1 MKRPRGKS
9 ASMRRG
15 DKGFDAAV
23 LATSFSG
30 RDPGR
35 RPDIYIQA
43 NNDAD
48 VVAAMKL
55 AREQRHKVSL
65 CSGGHSW
72 AQNHLRDGG
81 MLIDLSRLKAIDID
95 ASARTARVGPGCW
108 SVDLDRALKRVGL
121 FFPVAHAPD
130 VCLGGF
136 LLQGGFG
143 WNSRALGL
151 VCESVVGLDVVLADG
166 TQVHASAEQNA
177 DLYWAARGAGP
188 GFFGVVTTFH
198 LKLHER
204 PKVTAMIMQ
213 VFHERWL
220 EDVFTWAHEIGPSV
234 SSSVEFQL
242 LITPKTLF
250 TGKPGVE
257 VLAPVMSSSW
267 REAREATAFIRQS
280 PVRKRASV
288 STPLLPLSTMRMS
301 EGAAQTHFPPKMHWC
316 VDNMWTDAPIADLL
330 PGLRKV
336 SNTLPPAP
344 SHALW
349 LNWQPNRAR
358 PDMAFS
364 MEAGFY
370 FAAYGEWRRPADDAR
385 YGSWATERISD
396 MAHLGKGIQL
406 ADENLGRRQARF
418 MSDANRARLEQIRA
432 HYDPEGRFNSYM
444 SAP

>member
-1 MKRPRGKS
+1 MKRPRGKGV
-9 ASMRRG
+9 AMRRG

-30 RDPGR
+30 HDPGR
-35 RPDIYIQA
+35 RPDIYVQA
-43 NNDAD
+43 NDAAG
-48 VVAAMKL
+48 VVAAVKQ
-55 AREQRHKVSL
+55 AREQGHKISL

-72 AQNHLRDGG
+72 AQNHLRAGG
-81 MLIDLSRLKAIDID
+81 LLLDLARLNTIDIN

-108 SVDLDRALKRVGL
+108 SVDLDRALKRLGL

-151 VCESVVGLDVVLADG
+151 ACESVVGLDVVLADG
-166 TQVHASAEQNA
+166 SQVHASAEQNC

-188 GFFGVVTTFH
+188 GFFGVVTAFH

-204 PKVTAMIMQ
+204 PKVTAMTLQ
-213 VFHERWL
+213 VFPERWL
-220 EDVFTWAHEIGPSV
+220 EDVFTWAHEIGPNV
-234 SSSVEFQL
+234 ARSVEFQI

-257 VLAPVMSSSW
+257 VLAPVMAGSW
-267 REAREATAFIRQS
+267 ADARRDTAFMRHS
-280 PVRKRASV
+280 PLRKRASV
-288 STPLLPLSTMRMS
+288 TTPLLPLSTMRMS
-301 EGAAQTHFPPKMHWC
+301 EAAAQTHFPPKMHWC
-316 VDNMWTDAPIADLL
+316 VDNLWTDAPIADLL
-330 PGLRKV
+330 PGLRRV
-336 SNTLPPAP
+336 ADTLPPAP

-349 LNWQPNRAR
+349 LNWQPDRAR

-364 MEAGFY
+364 MEAGIY
-370 FAAYGEWRRPADDAR
+370 FAAYGEWRRKEDNAR
-385 YGSWATERISD
+385 YASWATERIAE

-406 ADENLGRRQARF
+406 ADENLRRRPARF

-432 HYDPEGRFNSYM
+432 KYDPDGRFNSYA
-444 SAP
+444 SAS

>member
-1 MKRPRGKS
+1 MKRPRGKG
-9 ASMRRG
+9 ATLRRG

-43 NNDAD
+43 NKDAD
-48 VVAAMKL
+48 VVAAVKL
-55 AREQRHKVSL
+55 ACEQKHRISL

-81 MLIDLSRLKAIDID
+81 MLIDLSRLNAIVID
-95 ASARTARVGPGCW
+95 AGARTARVGPGCW
-108 SVDLDRALKRVGL
+108 SIDLDRALKRVGL

-143 WNSRALGL
+143 WNSRVLGL
-151 VCESVVGLDVVLADG
+151 ACESVVGLDVVLADG

-220 EDVFTWAHEIGPSV
+220 EDVFTWAHEIGPDV

-257 VLAPVMSSSW
+257 VLAPVMTSSW
-267 REAREATAFIRQS
+267 KAARDATAFIRQS

-301 EGAAQTHFPPKMHWC
+301 EAAAQTHFPPKMHWC

-336 SNTLPPAP
+336 SDTLPPAP

-370 FAAYGEWRRPADDAR
+370 FAAYGEWRHAEDDAR
-385 YGSWATERISD
+385 YSTWATDRISE

-406 ADENLGRRQARF
+406 ADENLGRRPARF
-418 MSDANRARLEQIRA
+418 MSDTNHGRLEQIRA
-432 HYDPEGRFNSYM
+432 HYDPDGRFNSYM
-444 SAP
+444 TAP

>member
-1 MKRPRGKS
+1 MKRPRGKGVT
-9 ASMRRG
+9 MRRG
-15 DKGFDAAV
+15 DNGFDAAV

-35 RPDIYIQA
+35 RPDLYVQA
-43 NNDAD
+43 NNAAD
-48 VVAAMKL
+48 VVAAVSQ
-55 AREQRHKVSL
+55 ARDQRYKTSI

-81 MLIDLSRLKAIDID
+81 LLLDLARLNTITID
-95 ASARTARVGPGCW
+95 ASARIARVGPGCW
-108 SVDLDRALKRVGL
+108 SVDLDRALKRHGL

-130 VCLGGF
+130 VCMGGF

-151 VCESVVGLDVVLADG
+151 ACESVVGLDVVLADG
-166 TQVHASAEQNA
+166 TQVHASAEQNP

-188 GFFGVVTTFH
+188 GFFGVVTAFH

-213 VFHERWL
+213 IFHERWL
-220 EDVFTWAHEIGPSV
+220 EEVFTWAHAIGPSV

-242 LITPKTLF
+242 LMTPKTLF
-250 TGKPGVE
+250 TGRPGIE
-257 VLAPVMSSSW
+257 VIAPVMAPSW
-267 REAREATAFIRQS
+267 KAAREATAFIRQS
-280 PVRKRASV
+280 PVRRRASL
-288 STPLLPLSTMRMS
+288 STPLLPLSTIAMS
-301 EGAAQTHFPPKMHWC
+301 EGAARTHFPPKMHWC
-316 VDNMWTDAPIADLL
+316 VDNMWTDAPMADLL
-330 PGLRKV
+330 PGLRRV
-336 SNTLPPAP
+336 ADTLPPAP

-349 LNWQPNRAR
+349 LNWQPSRAR

-364 MEAGFY
+364 MEASCY
-370 FAAYGEWRRPADDAR
+370 FAAYGEWRRAEEDAR
-385 YGSWATERISD
+385 YQAWATDRISD

-418 MSDANRARLEQIRA
+418 MSELNLERLERIRA
-432 HYDPEGRFNSYM
+432 HYDPEARFNSYM

>member
-1 MKRPRGKS
+1 MKRPRGKGVTI
-9 ASMRRG
+9 RRG
-15 DKGFDAAV
+15 EKGFDAAV

-30 RDPGR
+30 RDPGQ

-43 NNDAD
+43 SDSAD
-48 VVAAMKL
+48 VTAAVNL
-55 AREQRHKVSL
+55 AREKGQRISL

-81 MLIDLSRLKAIDID
+81 MLIDLSRLNAIDID
-95 ASARTARVGPGCW
+95 AGSRTARVGPGCW
-108 SVDLDRALKRVGL
+108 SIDLDRALKRLGL

-151 VCESVVGLDVVLADG
+151 ACESVVGLDVVLADG

-188 GFFGVVTTFH
+188 GFFGVVTRFH

-220 EDVFTWAHEIGPSV
+220 EDVFTWAHAIGPSV

-257 VLAPVMSSSW
+257 VLAPVMTSSW
-267 REAREATAFIRQS
+267 KAARDATAFIRQS

-288 STPLLPLSTMRMS
+288 RTPLLPLSTMRMS
-301 EGAAQTHFPPKMHWC
+301 EAAAQTHFPPKMHWC

-336 SNTLPPAP
+336 SDTLPPAP

-349 LNWQPNRAR
+349 LNWQPNRVR

-370 FAAYGEWRRPADDAR
+370 FAAYGEWRRADDDTR

-396 MAHLGKGIQL
+396 MSHLGKGIQL
-406 ADENLGRRQARF
+406 ADENLGRRKARF
-418 MSDANRARLEQIRA
+418 MSDANRARLERIRA
-432 HYDPEGRFNSYM
+432 HYDPDGRFNSYM
-444 SAP
+444 TAP

>member
-151 VCESVVGLDVVLADG
+151 ACESVVGLDVVLADG

>member
-1 MKRPRGKS
+1 MKRPRGKGVTIH
-9 ASMRRG
+9 RG

-35 RPDIYIQA
+35 RPDIYVQA
-43 NNDAD
+43 NNTTD
-48 VVAAMKL
+48 VVAAVKR
-55 AREQRHKVSL
+55 AREEGHKISL

-72 AQNHLRDGG
+72 AQNHLRAGG
-81 MLIDLSRLKAIDID
+81 LLLDLSRLNTIDIN
-95 ASARTARVGPGCW
+95 AGARTARVGPGCW
-108 SVDLDRALKRVGL
+108 SVDLDRALKRLGL

-151 VCESVVGLDVVLADG
+151 ACESVVGLDVVLADG
-166 TQVHASAEQNA
+166 SQVHASSRENT

-188 GFFGVVTTFH
+188 GFFGVVTAFH
-198 LKLHER
+198 LQLHDR
-204 PKVTAMIMQ
+204 PKVTAMTLQ
-213 VFHERWL
+213 VFPERWL

-234 SSSVEFQL
+234 ARSVEFQI

-257 VLAPVMSSSW
+257 VLAPVMANSW
-267 REAREATAFIRQS
+267 ADARRDTAFMRQS

-301 EGAAQTHFPPKMHWC
+301 EAAAQTHFPPKMHWC
-316 VDNMWTDAPIADLL
+316 VDNIWTDAPIADLL
-330 PGLRKV
+330 PGLRRV
-336 SNTLPPAP
+336 SETLPPAP

-349 LNWQPNRAR
+349 LNWHPDRER

-370 FAAYGEWRRPADDAR
+370 FAAYGEWKRREDDAR
-385 YGSWATERISD
+385 YGNWATERISE

-406 ADENLGRRQARF
+406 ADENLGRRPARF
-418 MSDANRARLEQIRA
+418 MNDSNRARLEQIRA
-432 HYDPEGRFNSYM
+432 QYDPDGRFNSYA
-444 SAP
+444 SAS

>member
-1 MKRPRGKS
+1 MKRPTGKAVS
-9 ASMRRG
+9 LRRG
-15 DKGFDAAV
+15 DRRFDMAV

-35 RPDIYIQA
+35 RPDVYVQA
-43 NNDAD
+43 SEVSD
-48 VVAAMKL
+48 VVSAL
-55 AREQRHKVSL
+55 RQARDGQLKVSI

-81 MLIDLSRLKAIDID
+81 LLLDLSRLNAIEID
-95 ASARTARVGPGCW
+95 PKARTARVGPGCW
-108 SVDLDRALKRVGL
+108 SIDLDRALRKHDL

-130 VCLGGF
+130 VGLGGF

-151 VCESVVGLDVVLADG
+151 ACESVVGLDVVLADG
-166 TQVHASAEQNA
+166 SQVHASAEQNP

-198 LKLHER
+198 LKLHQR
-204 PKVTAMIMQ
+204 PKVTAMVMQ

-234 SSSVEFQL
+234 SRNVEFQL

-250 TGKPGVE
+250 TGKSGVE
-257 VLAPVMSSSW
+257 VIAPVMAASW
-267 REAREATAFIRQS
+267 TEAREATAFLRRG
-280 PVRKRASV
+280 PLRKHASV
-288 STPLLPLSTMRMS
+288 TTPLLPLSTMRMS
-301 EGAAQTHFPPKMHWC
+301 AAAGQTHFPPKMHWC

-336 SNTLPPAP
+336 SDTLPPAP

-349 LNWQPNRAR
+349 LNWQPSRER

-364 MEAGFY
+364 MEASCY
-370 FAAYGEWRRPADDAR
+370 FAAYGEWRRAEDDAR
-385 YGSWATERISD
+385 YQSWATERITE
-396 MAHLGKGIQL
+396 MAHLSKGIQL
-406 ADENLGRRQARF
+406 ADENLARRPAPF
-418 MSDANRARLEQIRA
+418 MQEANRRRLEQIRG

-444 SAP
+444 TAA

>member
-1 MKRPRGKS
+1 MKRPRGKG

-48 VVAAMKL
+48 VVAAIKL
-55 AREQRHKVSL
+55 ARDQRHKVSL

-81 MLIDLSRLKAIDID
+81 MLIDLSRLNTVDID

-108 SVDLDRALKRVGL
+108 SVDLDRALKRVSL

-151 VCESVVGLDVVLADG
+151 ACESVVGLDVVLADG
-166 TQVHASAEQNA
+166 TQVHANAEQNA

-267 REAREATAFIRQS
+267 KQAREATAFIRQS

-316 VDNMWTDAPIADLL
+316 VDNMWTDAPITDLL

-336 SNTLPPAP
+336 SDTLPPAP

>member
-1 MKRPRGKS
+1 MKRPRGKG
-9 ASMRRG
+9 AAMRRG

-35 RPDIYIQA
+35 RPDIYVQA
-43 NNDAD
+43 NNTAD
-48 VVAAMKL
+48 VVAAVKT
-55 AREQRHKVSL
+55 ARERGHKISL

-72 AQNHLRDGG
+72 AQNHLRAGG
-81 MLIDLSRLKAIDID
+81 LLLDLSRLNSIDIN
-95 ASARTARVGPGCW
+95 AGARTARVGPGCW
-108 SVDLDRALKRVGL
+108 SIDLDRALKRLGL

-151 VCESVVGLDVVLADG
+151 ACESVIGLDVVLADG
-166 TQVHASAEQNA
+166 SQVHASSRENT

-188 GFFGVVTTFH
+188 GFFGVVTAFH

-204 PKVTAMIMQ
+204 PKVTAMTLQ
-213 VFHERWL
+213 VFPERWL

-234 SSSVEFQL
+234 ARSVEFQI

-257 VLAPVMSSSW
+257 VLAPVMANSW
-267 REAREATAFIRQS
+267 ADARRDTAFMRQS
-280 PVRKRASV
+280 LVRKRASV
-288 STPLLPLSTMRMS
+288 RTPLLPLSTMRMS

-330 PGLRKV
+330 PGLRRV
-336 SNTLPPAP
+336 ANTLPPAP

-349 LNWQPNRAR
+349 LNWQPDRAR

-370 FAAYGEWRRPADDAR
+370 FAAYGEWKRREDDAR
-385 YGSWATERISD
+385 YGNWATERISE

-406 ADENLGRRQARF
+406 ADENLGRRPARF

-432 HYDPEGRFNSYM
+432 QYDPDGRFNSYA
-444 SAP
+444 SAS